1 MADEMR
7 CPHEECRD
15 IVRVDL
21 EVFGFGVRAVTEAA
35 SIHEPKMELLRERL
49 LRLPGHLRTENVAV
63 DENDRIAVALVEH
76 LDRCPHAVPPPLVV
90 PAFWARTECPGNG
103 ALCEPS

>member
-1 MADEMR
+1 MADEMGT
-7 CPHEECRD
+7 PHEECRD

-35 SIHEPKMELLRERL
+35 SIHEPKMELLGQRL

-63 DENDRIAVALVEH
+63 DENDRIPAALVEH
-76 LDRCPHAVPPPLVV
+76 LDRCSHAVPPIGSPSYL
-90 PAFWARTECPGNG
+90 ARTDCPDND
-103 ALCEPS
+103 ALCE